1 MAKISMIAR
10 NNKRIKIIEK
20 YADRR
25 AKLKLIISNINIS
38 QDEKWEA
45 QKLLQK
51 LPRNSSPIRRQRR
64 CEITGRPHAVY
75 RKFGLCR
82 NQVRKS
88 AMQGDIPGLIKASW

>member
-1 MAKISMIAR
+1 MAKVSMIAR
-10 NNKRIKIIEK
+10 NNKRVKIIEK
-20 YADRR
+20 YAERR
-25 AKLKLIISNINIS
+25 AQLKLIISSVNIS